1 MNFNGRIAPL
11 RKMKELS
18 FTLRFDVKL
27 IEYRLFLENGYLR
40 YLCTKG

>member
-18 FTLRFDVKL
+18 FTLRFDVES
-27 IEYRLFLENGYLR
+27 IEYRLFLENGSLN
-40 YLCTKG
+40 YLCTTG